1 MPGFFLSGAFPY
13 PLKTIAK
20 PTGKPHLCAMK
31 SLDPRIN
38 RWQLQEEMLQPKAP
52 MDQFGT
58 YEVFTQLKEDKPFL
72 HTGNVHAP
80 NEEMAFLFA
89 KEQFSRRQTCTGL
102 FVVDTRNVFVSP
114 TTEGNQSVYEL
125 VPEDVESGSEREL
138 FEIFHLMKRGKQ
150 HEHIGSIEAASYE
163 HALVMARPEF
173 IQGNPVYN
181 IWVVRNRDILFS
193 TDDDRIIWQTLP
205 EKKFR
210 DAIAYKASDKLKA
223 YKERKN
229 NNDG

>member
-1 MPGFFLSGAFPY
+1 
-13 PLKTIAK
+13 
-20 PTGKPHLCAMK
+20 
-31 SLDPRIN
+31 
-38 RWQLQEEMLQPKAP
+38 

-58 YEVFTQLKEDKPFL
+58 YEVFTQLKDNKPFF

-125 VPEDVESGSEREL
+125 VPEETESSGHREDFEL
-138 FEIFHLMKRGKQ
+138 FHMMKRGKQ
-150 HEHIGSIEAASYE
+150 HEHIGSVEAASYE
-163 HALVMARPEF
+163 HALVLARPEF
-173 IQGNPVYN
+173 ISEKPVYN
-181 IWVVRNRDILFS
+181 IWVVRHEDILFS
-193 TDDDRIIWQTLP
+193 SEEDRILWNTLP
-205 EKKFR
+205 EKQFR

-223 YKERKN
+223 FKERKEDKN
-229 NNDG
+229 G

>member
-1 MPGFFLSGAFPY
+1 
-13 PLKTIAK
+13 
-20 PTGKPHLCAMK
+20 MK

-38 RWQLQEEMLQPKAP
+38 RLNLQNEMLQPKAP

-102 FVVDTRNVFVSP
+102 FVADTRNVFVSP
-114 TTEGNQSVYEL
+114 TTEGTQSVYEL
-125 VPEDVESGSEREL
+125 VPDDVDTGANQESFEL
-138 FEIFHLMKRGKQ
+138 FHQMKRGKQ
-150 HEHIGSIEAASYE
+150 HEHIGSVEASSYE
-163 HALVMARPEF
+163 HALVLAKPEF
-173 IQGNPVYN
+173 IDGKPVFN
-181 IWVVRNRDILFS
+181 IWVVKKKDILFS
-193 TDDDRIIWQTLP
+193 SEEDRIIWETLP
-205 EKKFR
+205 EKQFR

-223 YKERKN
+223 FKERKEKDN
-229 NNDG
+229 E